1 MSAKN
6 GSIKLVAGNSN
17 PALAQEI
24 SNWLKVPQTRAIVRR
39 FADMEIFVEIQE
51 NVRGSDVFVIQSTSF
66 PANDH
71 LMELLIITDALRRAS
86 ARRITAVIPYFG
98 YARQDRK
105 VGSRSPISAKLVAN
119 MITHAGVDRVMTLDL
134 HAGQIQGFFDIPT
147 DNLYASP
154 LMVRDIKDRFKLDNV
169 MVVSP
174 DVGGVARAR
183 GLAKRINAP
192 LAIVDKR
199 RERPGESEVMNVI
212 GEVEGFTCVLV
223 DDIVDSGGTLVN
235 AAEALLKQKAKD
247 VYAYISHG
255 VLSGGAV
262 ARIAKSKLKELVITD
277 SIQPTEE
284 VKAAGNIRTLE
295 VAPLIGEAIGRTA
308 SEESVS
314 SLFD

>member
-17 PALAQEI
+17 PTLAQAI
-24 SNWLKVPQTRAIVRR
+24 SNWLNVPQTRAIVRR

-154 LMVRDIKDRFKLDNV
+154 VMVRDIKERFDLSNV

-174 DVGGVARAR
+174 DVGGVVRAR
-183 GLAKRINAP
+183 GLAKRINTP
-192 LAIVDKR
+192 LAIIDKR
-199 RERPGESEVMNVI
+199 RERAGDSEVMNVI
-212 GEVEGFTCVLV
+212 GGCAGFTCILI
-223 DDIVDSGGTLVN
+223 DDLVDSGGTLVN
-235 AAEALLKQKAKD
+235 AADALLANGAKD
-247 VYAYISHG
+247 VYAYITHG
-255 VLSGGAV
+255 VLSGGAA
-262 ARIAKSKLKELVITD
+262 ARITGSRLKELVITD
-277 SIQPTEE
+277 SIQPTEA
-284 VKAAGNIRTLE
+284 VRKAANIRTLSIG
-295 VAPLIGEAIGRTA
+295 PLIAEAIGRTA

>member
-17 PALAQEI
+17 PALAQAI
-24 SNWLKVPQTRAIVRR
+24 GDWLHLPLTKAVVRR

-119 MITHAGVDRVMTLDL
+119 IITHAGADRVMTLDL

-154 LMVRDIKDRFKLDNV
+154 LMVRDIKERFDLANV

-174 DVGGVARAR
+174 DVGGVVRAR
-183 GLAKRINAP
+183 GLSKRINAP
-192 LAIVDKR
+192 LAIIDKR
-199 RERPGESEVMNVI
+199 RERAGESEVMNVI
-212 GEVEGFTCVLV
+212 GDATGYTCILV
-223 DDIVDSGGTLVN
+223 DDIVDSGGTLCN
-235 AAEALLKQKAKD
+235 AAAALIANGARSAS
-247 VYAYISHG
+247 VYTTHG

-262 ARIAKSKLKELVITD
+262 ARIASSPIEMMVITD
-277 SIQPTEE
+277 SILATEA
-284 VKAAGNIRTLE
+284 VRLAHNFRQVTI
-295 VAPLIGEAIGRTA
+295 APLLAQAMHRINDE
-308 SEESVS
+308 SSVS

>member
-1 MSAKN
+1 MIKALTIFSGN
-6 GSIKLVAGNSN
+6 GNRELSD
-17 PALAQEI
+17 
-24 SNWLKVPQTRAIVRR
+24 AICRTVEARPGLCDVTS
-39 FADMEIFVEIQE
+39 FSDGEIFVEIGE
-51 NVRGSDVFVIQSTSF
+51 NVRGVNCFVVQSTCS
-66 PANDH
+66 PANNN
-71 LMELLIITDALRRAS
+71 LMELLIMIDALKRAS
-86 ARRITAVIPYFG
+86 AGSIVAVMPYFG

-105 VGSRSPISAKLVAN
+105 VKPRTPISAKLVAN
-119 MITHAGVDRVMTLDL
+119 LITQAGVDRVMTLDL

-154 LMVRDIKDRFKLDNV
+154 LMVRDIKERSLENV

-199 RERPGESEVMNVI
+199 RERAGESEVMNVI
-212 GEVEGFTCVLV
+212 GDVAGYTCILV

-235 AAEALLKQKAKD
+235 AADALLANGAKE
-247 VYAYISHG
+247 VYAYITHG
-255 VLSGGAV
+255 VLSGGAA
-262 ARIAKSKLKELVITD
+262 ARITSSRLKELVITD
-277 SIQPTEE
+277 SIQPTEA
-284 VKAAGNIRTLE
+284 VRKAANIRTLSI
-295 VAPLIGEAIGRTA
+295 ASLIAEAIGRTA